1 MKKDAVRYETI
12 GDVCSQLL
20 GEDWADFDELAS
32 WPPYLFAIAAL
43 LLKRTGGYTRVLR
56 NWQAGTSRSWNER
69 AKDYAKQW
77 RKACTAAPVG
87 GVVKLPDPVA
97 RRWKAIV
104 SAAGMELRLLER
116 DERLLGRIIE
126 LLGICDE
133 ACIGIGLPSPSSGAR
148 DEFLSRGRLRLHRHH
163 TLTPGIP
170 ASTLTVLPKQ
180 HTPRNGLTLRSM
192 SHHLALHMG
201 ADSRAKWRALSHPYG
216 SRLNVVLAPWPLVV
230 KPRQFQ
236 EAQCDGVA
244 LAPKY
249 GCFDYVPERAAT
261 ALLRWT
267 QELLA
272 GAKDLCGR
280 VDVVVFPEAALT
292 PEQFEKVS
300 ALIDERAEGA
310 LLVAGVLEPGE
321 TGLPAKNRVWIRAAG
336 HLGVTIRQGKHH
348 RWRLDAGQV
357 QMYGLGGAL
366 ATDHDWWE
374 HIEVGSREIN
384 FMAMDGDMTLCCLV
398 CEDLARQDPVV
409 ELVRAVGPN
418 LVIALLADAPQLSTR
433 WPNRYATVLADDPGC
448 SVLTMTSLG
457 MAQLAKPPAGKPRSR
472 SIALWKDALRGEAE
486 QIELQDG
493 ALGVVLNLRTHNR
506 TEWTADG
513 RTDDGVAAY
522 PQLVGVHCVK

>member
-1 MKKDAVRYETI
+1 MKKDSVRHETI
-12 GDVCSQLL
+12 GDVCAQLL
-20 GEDWADFDELAS
+20 GRDWAAFEELGS
-32 WPPYLFAIAAL
+32 WPPYLFAVAAL

-56 NWQAGTSRSWNER
+56 DWPASSHGDWNAR
-69 AKDYAKQW
+69 AKRYAQRW
-77 RKACTAAPVG
+77 RKACAAAAPG
-87 GVVKLPDPVA
+87 TAVKIPVPVA
-97 RRWKAIV
+97 RRWKAIAA
-104 SAAGMELRLLER
+104 AAGMELRLLER
-116 DERLLGRIIE
+116 NDRLLGRIIE

-133 ACIGIGLPSPSSGAR
+133 ACIGIGLPSPSSAER
-148 DEFLSRGRLRLHRHH
+148 DEFLSLGRLRLHRHH

-216 SRLNVVLAPWPLVV
+216 SQLNVVLAPWPLVV

-236 EAQCDGVA
+236 AADCDGVT
-244 LAPKY
+244 LAPNY
-249 GCFDYVPERAAT
+249 GCFDYLPEPAEKP
-261 ALLRWT
+261 LLEWT
-267 QELLA
+267 QTLLA

-280 VDVVVFPEAALT
+280 VDAMVFPEAALT
-292 PEQFEKVS
+292 LEQFEKVS
-300 ALIDERAEGA
+300 ALLDKQTDGA
-310 LLVAGVLEPGE
+310 LLVAGVIEPGAP
-321 TGLPAKNRVWIRAAG
+321 GLPAKNRVWIRAAG

-357 QMYGLGGAL
+357 QMYGLGGML

-374 HIEVGSREIN
+374 HMEVGSREIN
-384 FMAMDGDMTLCCLV
+384 FMAMDGNMTLCCLV

-418 LVIALLADAPQLSTR
+418 LVIALLADAPQLSNR